1 MTSEKFN
8 EIINYHEA
16 SKHHYD
22 RYARSPGYMDWKNQP
37 NPFRTYVGSPVHP
50 LKLLKQDPAIAYLD
64 LYDRKNNPQQP
75 FTIETIAGFLE
86 LSLGLSAWKAAAG
99 SRWSL
104 RVNPSSGNLHPTE
117 AHLIL
122 PPMKPINS
130 GVYHYNALGHLLEKR
145 ADIPAPLW
153 QHIVAHFG
161 TEGFLIGISSIFWRE
176 SWKYGERAFRYCNH
190 DAGHA
195 LACASFSANLYGWK
209 VTYLSCLSDEEIE
222 AVLGFD
228 QIRFRKLEEEHT
240 DFLCFVHPHKS
251 NHIPRGLTAPIVSQF
266 AELKFIGE
274 PEILS
279 QTCINWES
287 IYTTARLT
295 KKPPTEEIT
304 CDLPKQPWS
313 AKETSPLSAP
323 DIIRK
328 RRSAASFDPDG
339 SITKNQFLSM
349 LDKTLA
355 RMDCAPFDA
364 ELIGPSTHLL
374 IFVHNVVGLAAGL
387 YFFLRRQNDLD
398 EVRRLSRSDF
408 QWEPVES
415 TTTRTAGGLD
425 FTAIGGKR
433 QGHEVPQSL
442 RVEPGAKHPVW
453 KTQTNIPLYLLSEGD
468 FRQQAMMVSCHQE
481 IAGFSAFS
489 VGMIV
494 KFKEIVAAQPHLYR
508 HLFWETGMIGQV
520 LYLEAEAHG
529 VRGTGIGCFFDDA
542 VHEIMGFSDNHYQSL
557 YHFTVGKP
565 IEDPRLT
572 THPPYGHLKNK
583 P

>member
-1 MTSEKFN
+1 MGTMTSEKFYK
-8 EIINYHEA
+8 IINYHEA
-16 SKHHYD
+16 TKHHYD

-37 NPFRTYVGSPVHP
+37 NPFRTYTGSPVHP
-50 LKLLKQDPAIAYLD
+50 LKLLKQDPPAAYLD
-64 LYDRKNNPQQP
+64 LYERKKNPQQS

-130 GVYHYNALGHLLEKR
+130 V
-145 ADIPAPLW
+145 
-153 QHIVAHFG
+153 
-161 TEGFLIGISSIFWRE
+161 IGISSIFWRE

-195 LACASFSANLYGWK
+195 LACVSFSANLCGWK
-209 VTYLSCLSDEEIE
+209 VTCLSCLSDEEIE

-228 QIRFRKLEEEHT
+228 RIHFRKLEEEHA
-240 DFLCFVHPHKS
+240 DFLCFVHPHKL
-251 NHIPRGLTAPIVSQF
+251 NHIPRDLPDPIISQF
-266 AELKFIGE
+266 ASLKFIGA
-274 PEILS
+274 PERLS

-287 IYTTARLT
+287 IYTTAGLT
-295 KKPPTEEIT
+295 KKTPTEEIT
-304 CDLPKQPWS
+304 CDMSKQPWS
-313 AKETSPLSAP
+313 AKETSPLSAA

-328 RRSAASFDPDG
+328 RRSATSFDPDG

-349 LDKTLA
+349 LDKTLP
-355 RMDCAPFDA
+355 RIDCAPFDA
-364 ELIGPSTHLL
+364 ELIGSSTHLL
-374 IFVHNVVGLAAGL
+374 IFVHNVVGLTPGL
-387 YFFLRRQNDLD
+387 YFFLRTEHDLD
-398 EVRRLSRSDF
+398 EVKQFSRSDF
-408 QWEPVES
+408 QWGPIE
-415 TTTRTAGGLD
+415 
-425 FTAIGGKR
+425 
-433 QGHEVPQSL
+433 
-442 RVEPGAKHPVW
+442 
-453 KTQTNIPLYLLSEGD
+453 TNIPLYLLSAGD

-489 VGMIV
+489 VGMIA
-494 KFKEIVAAQPHLYR
+494 KFKKILAAQPYLYR

-529 VRGTGIGCFFDDA
+529 ARGTGIGCFFDDA

-572 THPPYGHLKNK
+572 TYPPYGHLKNK
-583 P
+583 R

>member
-1 MTSEKFN
+1 MKDQRVK

-16 SKHHYD
+16 TKHHYD

-37 NPFRTYVGSPVHP
+37 NPFRSYTGAPAVSLP
-50 LKLLKQDPAIAYLD
+50 LLKKDPPASYLD
-64 LYDRKNNPQQP
+64 LYERIRNTQQP
-75 FTIETIAGFLE
+75 FTLTTIAGFLE
-86 LSLGLSAWKAAAG
+86 LSLGLSAWKAVAS

-130 GVYHYNALGHLLEKR
+130 GVYHYNALGHVLEKR
-145 ADIPAPLW
+145 ADIPAQLW
-153 QHIVAHFG
+153 QGIVSHFG

-195 LACASFSANLYGWK
+195 LACVSFSANLCGWK
-209 VTYLSCLSDEEIE
+209 VTYLGCLSDEEID
-222 AVLGFD
+222 VILGFD
-228 QIRFRKLEEEHT
+228 RIRFRKLEEEHA
-240 DFLCFVHPHKS
+240 DFLCFVHPHKFD
-251 NHIPRGLTAPIVSQF
+251 HIPDGLPDPIVTQF
-266 AELKFIGE
+266 ADLKFSGE
-274 PEILS
+274 PEGLS
-279 QTCINWES
+279 QACINWEI
-287 IYTTARLT
+287 IYKTADLT

-304 CDLPKQPWS
+304 CDLAKQPWF
-313 AKETSPLSAP
+313 ANATSPLSAA

-328 RRSAASFDPDG
+328 RRSATAFDPNG
-339 SITKNQFLSM
+339 SITKIQFLTM
-349 LDKTLA
+349 LDKTLP

-364 ELIGPSTHLL
+364 ELMRPSTHLL
-374 IFVHNVVGLAAGL
+374 IFVHNIVGLPSGL
-387 YFFLRRQNDLD
+387 YFFLRTLNDLD

-408 QWEPVES
+408 KWRPVD
-415 TTTRTAGGLD
+415 TD
-425 FTAIGGKR
+425 
-433 QGHEVPQSL
+433 
-442 RVEPGAKHPVW
+442 
-453 KTQTNIPLYLLSEGD
+453 IPLYLLSEGD
-468 FRQQAMMVSCHQE
+468 FRQEAMMVSCHQD

-489 VGMIV
+489 LGMIA
-494 KFKEIVAAQPHLYR
+494 KFKEIVTARPYLYR

-572 THPPYGHLKNK
+572 TYPPYNHLKNR
-583 P
+583 